1 MPQPLA
7 HMPMRPKRNH
17 AALYQRPL
25 GEILVRTGR
34 LTPDSLNFALDLQ
47 SDTGERL
54 GDILVAHHF
63 NSAEEICDALSSQSK
78 TPRAI
83 RPPNVKNIPG
93 SAELWINLRM
103 FPWQYSVGQWK
114 IAASDMAHF
123 RRHQSQIAQL
133 LGKNAMIWASPDQIT
148 AAQETHFRPDLLNRA
163 EHRLNSA
170 VSCRGFSPRRARV
183 WVGLVLALIIISIA
197 LLDAVFAVLLALP
210 AVVVAS
216 ALMSAA
222 LKFYIT
228 IFNLDRLSAQGRTNI
243 PDIFPK
249 ITVLVPLF
257 HETHIAERLIER
269 LQALNYP
276 RSHLEI
282 ILLSEQ
288 TDPHTRAVLNKTP
301 LPRWIK
307 ILNVPQGQVQTK
319 PRAMN
324 YALPFCQGD
333 IIGIYDAE
341 DAPEPDQLIKVAAQ
355 FAHAPQDVVCLQGRL
370 DFYNTHSNWLGRC
383 FTIEYATWFRVI
395 LPGLARLG
403 GVIPLGGTTLFFR
416 RSALDDLQGWDAHNV
431 TEDADLG
438 VRLSRQRWRCDILD
452 STTFEEA
459 NNRPLAWIKQRTRWL
474 KGYAMTYSVHMRHP
488 VSLWKSLGG
497 RQFLLMQIVFLH
509 TLITYTLAPI
519 FWALWLL
526 TLGWVDGPT
535 LGFTAPYIWALVSGC
550 IFAQLVEFLISFR
563 AVRASGHIA
572 LKQWIFTMPFY
583 FPLGTVAMYKAW
595 WEIFTTP
602 FYWDKTDHG

>member
-7 HMPMRPKRNH
+7 HAQPRPKH
-17 AALYQRPL
+17 GQAALYKRPL

-34 LTPDSLNFALDLQ
+34 LTPSSLDFALDLQ
-47 SDTGERL
+47 SETGGPL
-54 GDILVAHHF
+54 GEILIAHHF
-63 NSAEEICDALSSQSK
+63 TSAEEICDALSVQTK
-78 TPRAI
+78 TPRVI
-83 RPPNVKNIPG
+83 RPPSVKNIPG
-93 SAELWINLRM
+93 SAEFWINLRM
-103 FPWQYSVGQWK
+103 FPWHYSAGQWK
-114 IAASDMAHF
+114 IAASDTAHF
-123 RRHQSQIAQL
+123 HRHRAEITRL
-133 LGKNAMIWASPDQIT
+133 VGKNAMIWASADQIT
-148 AAQETHFRPDLLNRA
+148 AAQETHFRPDLLTRA
-163 EHRLNSA
+163 EHRLNPD

-183 WVGLVLALIIISIA
+183 WGTLALAVIVISIV
-197 LLDAVFAVLLALP
+197 LLDAMSVVLVALP

-216 ALMSAA
+216 ALTSAA
-222 LKFYIT
+222 LKCCISFA
-228 IFNLDRLSAQGRTNI
+228 NLDRLATQGRPNA

-257 HETHIAERLIER
+257 HETRIAERLIER

-282 ILLSEQ
+282 ILLLEQ
-288 TDPHTRAVLNKTP
+288 TDPQTRAVLNKTP
-301 LPRWIK
+301 LPSWIK

-416 RSALDDLQGWDAHNV
+416 RSALDQLQGWDAHNV

-438 VRLSRQRWRCDILD
+438 VRLSRHGWRCDILD

-459 NNRPLAWIKQRTRWL
+459 NNRPLAWVKQRSRWL
-474 KGYAMTYSVHMRHP
+474 KGYAMTYFVHMRNP
-488 VSLWKSLGG
+488 LLLWKSLGG
-497 RQFLLMQIVFLH
+497 RQFFLMQIVFLH

-526 TLGWVDGPT
+526 TLGWVDGPA
-535 LGFTAPYIWALVSGC
+535 LGLTAPYVWALVSAC
-550 IFAQLVEFLISFR
+550 IFAQIIEFWISFR

-572 LKQWIFTMPFY
+572 LRQWIFTMPFY
-583 FPLGTVAMYKAW
+583 FPLGTFAMYKAW

>member
-7 HMPMRPKRNH
+7 HAQTRRNH
-17 AALYQRPL
+17 SQAALYKRPL

-34 LTPDSLNFALDLQ
+34 LTASSLDFALDLQ
-47 SDTGERL
+47 SETGGRL

-63 NSAEEICDALSSQSK
+63 TSAEEICDALSAQTK

-83 RPPNVKNIPG
+83 RPPSVKNIPG
-93 SAELWINLRM
+93 SAEFWINLGM
-103 FPWQYSVGQWK
+103 FPWQYSTRHWK
-114 IAASDMAHF
+114 IAASDTIHF
-123 RRHQSQIAQL
+123 HRNQPEITRL
-133 LGKNAMIWASPDQIT
+133 LGKNTMVWASQDQIT
-148 AAQETHFRPDLLNRA
+148 AAQETHFRRDLLTRA
-163 EHRLNSA
+163 EQRLDPA

-183 WVGLVLALIIISIA
+183 WGAVVLTVIMISIA
-197 LLDAVFAVLLALP
+197 LLDAMSAVLLALP

-222 LKFYIT
+222 LKCYIS
-228 IFNLDRLSAQGRTNI
+228 FANLDRLSAQRRPNA

-257 HETHIAERLIER
+257 HETRIAERLIER

-288 TDPHTRAVLNKTP
+288 TDPQTRAVLIKTP

-324 YALPFCQGD
+324 YALPFCKGD

-355 FAHAPQDVVCLQGRL
+355 FAHAPQNVVCLQGRL
-370 DFYNTHSNWLGRC
+370 DFYNTHSNWLARC

-416 RSALDDLQGWDAHNV
+416 RSALDHLQDWDAHNV

-438 VRLSRQRWRCDILD
+438 VRLSLHGWRCDILD

-459 NNRPLAWIKQRTRWL
+459 NNRPLAWVKQRSRWL
-474 KGYAMTYSVHMRHP
+474 KGYAMTYFVHMRNP
-488 VSLWKSLGG
+488 LLLWKSLGG

-526 TLGWVDGPT
+526 TLGWADGPA
-535 LGFTAPYIWALVSGC
+535 LGLTAPYVWALVSGC

-572 LKQWIFTMPFY
+572 LGQWIFTMPFY
-583 FPLGTVAMYKAW
+583 FPLGTFAMYKAW

>member
-1 MPQPLA
+1 MPQTLA
-7 HMPMRPKRNH
+7 HARIRPKH
-17 AALYQRPL
+17 STAALYQRPL

-34 LTPDSLNFALDLQ
+34 LTPSSLDFALDLQ
-47 SDTGERL
+47 SETGGRL

-63 NSAEEICDALSSQSK
+63 TSAEEICDAVSAQSK

-83 RPPNVKNIPG
+83 RPPSIGHRPG
-93 SAELWINLRM
+93 SPEFWLKLGM
-103 FPWQYSVGQWK
+103 FPWHYSAGRWK
-114 IAASDMAHF
+114 IAASDTGHF
-123 RRHQSQIAQL
+123 QKHRAEITQL
-133 LGKNAMIWASPDQIT
+133 LGKNSMIWASPDQIT
-148 AAQETHFRPDLLNRA
+148 AAQDQHFRAHLVTRA
-163 EHRLNSA
+163 EHRLDPD
-170 VSCRGFSPRRARV
+170 VSCRGFSLQRARI
-183 WVGLVLALIIISIA
+183 WGLIVLVAAISSIV
-197 LLDAVFAVLLALP
+197 VFDGVNAVLLVLP
-210 AVVVAS
+210 IVLMGS
-216 ALMSAA
+216 ALLSAILKYYIA
-222 LKFYIT
+222 LFQ
-228 IFNLDRLSAQGRTNI
+228 LDRPAPRTRPNT

-257 HETHIAERLIER
+257 HETRIAERLIER

-288 TDPHTRAVLNKTP
+288 TDPQMRAVLNNPP

-307 ILNVPQGQVQTK
+307 ILNVPPGQVQTK

-355 FAHAPQDVVCLQGRL
+355 FAHAPQNVVCLQGRL
-370 DFYNTHSNWLGRC
+370 DFYNTHSNWLARC

-416 RSALDDLQGWDAHNV
+416 RAALDDLQGWDAHNV

-438 VRLSRQRWRCDILD
+438 VRLSRRGWRCDILN

-459 NNRPLAWIKQRTRWL
+459 NNRPLAWIKQRSR
-474 KGYAMTYSVHMRHP
+474 
-488 VSLWKSLGG
+488 
-497 RQFLLMQIVFLH
+497 
-509 TLITYTLAPI
+509 
-519 FWALWLL
+519 
-526 TLGWVDGPT
+526 
-535 LGFTAPYIWALVSGC
+535 
-550 IFAQLVEFLISFR
+550 
-563 AVRASGHIA
+563 
-572 LKQWIFTMPFY
+572 
-583 FPLGTVAMYKAW
+583 
-595 WEIFTTP
+595 
-602 FYWDKTDHG
+602 